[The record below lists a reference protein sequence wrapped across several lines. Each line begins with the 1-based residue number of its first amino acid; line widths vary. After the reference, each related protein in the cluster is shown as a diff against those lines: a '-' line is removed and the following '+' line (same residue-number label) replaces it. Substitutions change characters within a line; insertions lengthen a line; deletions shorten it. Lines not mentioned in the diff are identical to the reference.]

1 MNIKPFRYASF
12 AMNLLEKLLGTRF
25 TISGVEKIPNN
36 PVMFVANHFTRSET
50 FFVPYII
57 NKATGRHVRCL
68 ADSKIFL
75 GTFGKF
81 LRSVGTLSTKDPNR
95 DNIIIE
101 DLVNGAFDWMI
112 YPEGSMVKSKEIKYD
127 GLYINYTPYR
137 VGPVRTGASVLALKS
152 ELFRT
157 EIIEAYKNKDQ
168 QTLDNYKINNGL
180 VYHDSYKNLQT
191 QVVPVNITYYPIRPG
206 SNKIKDLATRLI
218 KNLPKQIV
226 EELEIEGNI
235 LLDADINISFGDPIN
250 LADYIGSARGVINK
264 IPIIKGETKNNFIL
278 KYYRSR
284 LTSDFMEKIYS
295 DVQINFDHIFVSALI
310 HSSQSK
316 IEIDYLKRIIYY
328 SAVLISKTK
337 KYRLNPSIYEDNI
350 FKIFTDEDYFEFD
363 SVFDLAIK
371 QNLIK
376 KTSENEIE
384 IFKNTLSKKVDFHQI
399 RIENTL
405 QVILREFSM
414 LEGANSVVKRVCS
427 FDKDELANLVFKSIY
442 EADLKTF
449 EQNYSQNF
457 DKNFSKDKSIG
468 SPLFLD
474 NKKQEIKKIQNFG
487 VVLAHG
493 YKSAPK
499 EVEDLAKFLNDFGI
513 KTYSVRLK
521 GHGTAPIDLK
531 NYSWFDWYESL
542 QRGYC
547 ALSNVCSKII
557 IIGFSTGGLLALLS
571 ASQKK
576 SISSKVS
583 AVVSINS
590 ALKLRD
596 IKSKM
601 IPGINLWN
609 ELLEK
614 FNLEKGRMEFVDD
627 NPENPQINY
636 SRNYIK
642 GVYELEKL
650 MSLCDNNLHKILCPT
665 LVIQSKNDPVVNPI
679 SGQLIFDKIQSK
691 EKKIVEMDFDKH
703 VIITGKNN
711 NLVFQEI
718 INFFNQQKMI

>member
-1 MNIKPFRYASF
+1 MNRKSFRYASL

-25 TISGVEKIPNN
+25 TISGIEKIPNQ

-57 NKATGRHVRCL
+57 NKATGRHIRCL
-68 ADSKIFL
+68 ADSKIFS
-75 GTFGKF
+75 GIFGKF
-81 LRSVGTLSTKDPNR
+81 LTSVGTVSTKDPNR

-101 DLVNGAFDWMI
+101 DLVSGAFDWMI
-112 YPEGSMVKSKEIKYD
+112 YPEGSMIKSKEIKYD
-127 GLYINYTPYR
+127 GLYINNTPYR

-152 ELFRT
+152 ELYRT
-157 EIIEAYKNKDQ
+157 EMVEAYQNKDQ

-180 VYHDSYKNLQT
+180 TYHDSYKDLQT
-191 QVVPVNITYYPIRPG
+191 KIVPVNITYYPIRPG
-206 SNKIKDLATRLI
+206 DNKIKALAGVLI

-250 LADYIGSARGVINK
+250 LAEYIKATRTIINK

-295 DVQINFDHIFVSALI
+295 DVQINFDHIFVSALV
-310 HSSQSK
+310 HSPHSK
-316 IEIDYLKRIIYY
+316 ITIDHLKRIIYY
-328 SAVLISKTK
+328 SAILIAKTK
-337 KYRLNPSIYEDNI
+337 KYRLNSSIFEENI
-350 FKIFTDEDYFEFD
+350 FKIFADEDCFEFD
-363 SVFDLAIK
+363 SVFNLAIK

-376 KTSENEIE
+376 KISDNEIE
-384 IFKNTLSKKVDFHQI
+384 IFKNLLNKEYDFHQI

-405 QVILREFSM
+405 QVILREFAL
-414 LEGANSVVKRVCS
+414 LENANSVVKRVCS
-427 FDKDELANLVFKSIY
+427 MNENDLQEIVFKNIY
-442 EADLKTF
+442 EADLKIF
-449 EQNYSQNF
+449 EKNYSENF
-457 DKNFSKDKSIG
+457 DKIFSKNKSIG
-468 SPLFLD
+468 SPNFLNND
-474 NKKQEIKKIQNFG
+474 IKSPTKIQNLG
-487 VVLAHG
+487 VVLVHG

-499 EVEDLAKFLNDFGI
+499 EVEELAKFLNSSGI

-521 GHGTAPIDLK
+521 GHGTAPIDIK
-531 NYSWFDWYESL
+531 NYSWFDWYESM

-547 ALSNVCSKII
+547 ALSNICSQVDIV
-557 IIGFSTGGLLALLS
+557 GFSTGGLLSLLS

-576 SISSKVS
+576 SFNKL
-583 AVVSINS
+583 AGVVSINS

-614 FNLEKGRMEFVDD
+614 FNLEKGRMEFIEDV
-627 NPENPQINY
+627 PENPDINY

-650 MSLCDNNLHKILCPT
+650 MILCDDNLHKILCPT

-679 SGQLIFDKIQSK
+679 SGKIIFDKIQSK
-691 EKKIVEMDFDKH
+691 TKKIIEMDFENH
-703 VIITGKNN
+703 VIITAKNKEM
-711 NLVFQEI
+711 VFQEI
-718 INFFNQQKMI
+718 INFFNQQKII

>member
-1 MNIKPFRYASF
+1 MNRKSFRYASL

-25 TISGVEKIPNN
+25 TISGIEKIPNQ

-57 NKATGRHVRCL
+57 NKATGRHIRCL
-68 ADSKIFL
+68 ADSKIFS
-75 GTFGKF
+75 GIFGKF
-81 LRSVGTLSTKDPNR
+81 LTSVGTVSTKDPNR

-101 DLVNGAFDWMI
+101 DLVSGAFDWMI
-112 YPEGSMVKSKEIKYD
+112 YPEGSMIKSKEIKYN
-127 GLYINYTPYR
+127 GLYINNTPYR

-157 EIIEAYKNKDQ
+157 EIVEAYQNKDQ

-180 VYHDSYKNLQT
+180 TYHDSYKDLQT
-191 QVVPVNITYYPIRPG
+191 KIVPVNITYYPIRPG
-206 SNKIKDLATRLI
+206 DNKIKALAGVLI

-250 LADYIGSARGVINK
+250 LAEYIKATRTIINK

-295 DVQINFDHIFVSALI
+295 DVQINFDHIFVSALV
-310 HSSQSK
+310 HSPHSK
-316 IEIDYLKRIIYY
+316 ITIDHLKRIIYY
-328 SAVLISKTK
+328 SAILIAKTK
-337 KYRLNPSIYEDNI
+337 KYRLNSSIFEENI
-350 FKIFTDEDYFEFD
+350 FKIFSDEDCFEFD
-363 SVFDLAIK
+363 GVFNLAIK

-376 KTSENEIE
+376 KISDNEIE
-384 IFKNTLSKKVDFHQI
+384 IFKNLLNKEYDFHQI

-405 QVILREFSM
+405 QVILREFAL
-414 LEGANSVVKRVCS
+414 LENANSVVKRVCS
-427 FDKDELANLVFKSIY
+427 MNESDLQEIVFKNIY
-442 EADLKTF
+442 EADLKIF
-449 EQNYSQNF
+449 EKNYSENF
-457 DKNFSKDKSIG
+457 DKNFSKNKSIC
-468 SPLFLD
+468 SPNFLNND
-474 NKKQEIKKIQNFG
+474 IKSPTKIQNLG
-487 VVLAHG
+487 VVLVHG

-499 EVEDLAKFLNDFGI
+499 EVEELAKFLNGYGI

-521 GHGTAPIDLK
+521 GHGTAPIDIK
-531 NYSWFDWYESL
+531 NYSWFDWYESV

-547 ALSNVCSKII
+547 ALSNICSQVAIV
-557 IIGFSTGGLLALLS
+557 GFSTGGLLSLLS

-576 SISSKVS
+576 SFNKL
-583 AVVSINS
+583 AGVVSINS

-614 FNLEKGRMEFVDD
+614 FNLEKGRMEFIEDV
-627 NPENPQINY
+627 PENPDINY

-650 MSLCDNNLHKILCPT
+650 MILCDDNLHKILCPT

-679 SGQLIFDKIQSK
+679 SGKIIFDKIQSK
-691 EKKIVEMDFDKH
+691 TKKIIEMDFENH
-703 VIITGKNN
+703 VIITAKNKEM
-711 NLVFQEI
+711 VFQEI
-718 INFFNQQKMI
+718 INFFNQQKII

>member
-1 MNIKPFRYASF
+1 MNKKPFRYASF

-25 TISGVEKIPNN
+25 TVSGVEKIPNN

-57 NKATGRHVRCL
+57 NKATGRNVRCL
-68 ADSKIFL
+68 ADSKIFF
-75 GTFGKF
+75 GAFGKF
-81 LRSVGTLSTKDPNR
+81 LRSVGTVSTKDPNR
-95 DNIIIE
+95 DNIIVD

-112 YPEGSMVKSKEIKYD
+112 YPEGSMVKSKETKYD
-127 GLYINYTPYR
+127 GLYINYTPHR

-157 EIIEAYKNKDQ
+157 EIIEAYKNNDQ

-180 VYHDSYKNLQT
+180 IYHDSFKNLQT

-206 SNKIKDLATRLI
+206 ENKIKALATRLI

-337 KYRLNPSIYEDNI
+337 KYRLNPSIFEENI
-350 FKIFTDEDYFEFD
+350 FKIFSDENCFEFD

-384 IFKNTLSKKVDFHQI
+384 IFKNTLKYRSDYPCNQTAFRLSLVNIREFYDKKFQSC
-399 RIENTL
+399 NL
-405 QVILREFSM
+405 QVNI
-414 LEGANSVVKRVCS
+414 C
-427 FDKDELANLVFKSIY
+427 
-442 EADLKTF
+442 
-449 EQNYSQNF
+449 
-457 DKNFSKDKSIG
+457 
-468 SPLFLD
+468 
-474 NKKQEIKKIQNFG
+474 
-487 VVLAHG
+487 
-493 YKSAPK
+493 
-499 EVEDLAKFLNDFGI
+499 
-513 KTYSVRLK
+513 
-521 GHGTAPIDLK
+521 
-531 NYSWFDWYESL
+531 
-542 QRGYC
+542 
-547 ALSNVCSKII
+547 
-557 IIGFSTGGLLALLS
+557 
-571 ASQKK
+571 
-576 SISSKVS
+576 
-583 AVVSINS
+583 
-590 ALKLRD
+590 
-596 IKSKM
+596 
-601 IPGINLWN
+601 
-609 ELLEK
+609 
-614 FNLEKGRMEFVDD
+614 
-627 NPENPQINY
+627 
-636 SRNYIK
+636 
-642 GVYELEKL
+642 
-650 MSLCDNNLHKILCPT
+650 
-665 LVIQSKNDPVVNPI
+665 
-679 SGQLIFDKIQSK
+679 
-691 EKKIVEMDFDKH
+691 
-703 VIITGKNN
+703 
-711 NLVFQEI
+711 
-718 INFFNQQKMI
+718 

>member
-1 MNIKPFRYASF
+1 MNTKSFRYVSF
-12 AMNLLEKLLGTRF
+12 AINILEKLLGTRF
-25 TISGVEKIPNN
+25 TISGVEKIPNQ

-57 NKATGRHVRCL
+57 NKATGRHIRCL
-68 ADSKIFL
+68 ADSKIFS
-75 GTFGKF
+75 GIFGKF
-81 LRSVGTLSTKDPNR
+81 LNSVGTVSTKDPNR

-101 DLVNGAFDWMI
+101 DLVSGAFDWMI

-127 GLYINYTPYR
+127 GLYINRTPHR

-157 EIIEAYKNKDQ
+157 EIIEAYQNKDQ

-180 VYHDSYKNLQT
+180 TYHDSYNNLQT
-191 QVVPVNITYYPIRPG
+191 KIVPVNITYYPIRPG
-206 SNKIKDLATRLI
+206 DNKIKALAGVLI

-235 LLDADINISFGDPIN
+235 LLDADINISFGDPIH
-250 LADYIGSARGVINK
+250 LAEYIKATRTIINK

-284 LTSDFMEKIYS
+284 LTSEFMEKIYS
-295 DVQINFDHIFVSALI
+295 DLQINFDHIFVSALI
-310 HSSQSK
+310 HSPSSK
-316 IEIDYLKRIIYY
+316 ISVDRLKRIIYY
-328 SAVLISKTK
+328 SAILIAKTK
-337 KYRLNPSIYEDNI
+337 KYRLNSSIFEENI
-350 FKIFTDEDYFEFD
+350 FKIFSDENCFEFD
-363 SVFDLAIK
+363 GVFKLAIK

-376 KTSENEIE
+376 KISDNEIE
-384 IFKNTLSKKVDFHQI
+384 IFKNLLNKEYDFHQI

-405 QVILREFSM
+405 QVILREFAL
-414 LEGANSVVKRVCS
+414 LENANSVVKRVCS
-427 FDKDELANLVFKSIY
+427 MNDNDLQEIVFKNIY
-442 EADLKTF
+442 DTDLKIF
-449 EQNYSQNF
+449 EKNYSENF
-457 DKNFSKDKSIG
+457 DKNFSKDKAIG

-474 NKKQEIKKIQNFG
+474 NENKSVKKIENLG
-487 VVLAHG
+487 VILVHG

-499 EVEDLAKFLNDFGI
+499 EVEELAKFLNGYGV

-521 GHGTAPIDLK
+521 GHGTSPIDIK
-531 NYSWFDWYESL
+531 NYSWFDWYESV

-547 ALSNVCSKII
+547 ALSNICSKIA
-557 IIGFSTGGLLALLS
+557 IIGFSTGGLLSLLT

-576 SISSKVS
+576 SLHKLSGI
-583 AVVSINS
+583 VSINS

-614 FNLEKGRMEFVDD
+614 FNLEKGRMEFIDD
-627 NPENPQINY
+627 TPENPHINY

-642 GVYELEKL
+642 GIYELEKL
-650 MSLCDNNLHKILCPT
+650 MILCDDNLHKISVPT
-665 LVIQSKNDPVVNPI
+665 LIIQSNKDPVVNPI
-679 SGQLIFDKIQSK
+679 SGKIIFDKIQSK
-691 EKKIVEMDFDKH
+691 TKKIIEMDFENH
-703 VIITGKNN
+703 VIITSKNKEM
-711 NLVFQEI
+711 VFQEI
-718 INFFNQQKMI
+718 ISFFNQQKII

>member
-1 MNIKPFRYASF
+1 MNRKSFRYASL

-25 TISGVEKIPNN
+25 TISGIEKIPNQ

-57 NKATGRHVRCL
+57 NKATGRHIRCL
-68 ADSKIFL
+68 ADSKIFS
-75 GTFGKF
+75 GIFGKF
-81 LRSVGTLSTKDPNR
+81 LTSVGTVSTKDPNR

-101 DLVNGAFDWMI
+101 DLVSGAFDWMI
-112 YPEGSMVKSKEIKYD
+112 YPEGSMIKSKEIKYD
-127 GLYINYTPYR
+127 GLYINNTPYR

-152 ELFRT
+152 ELYRT
-157 EIIEAYKNKDQ
+157 EMVEAYQNKDQ

-180 VYHDSYKNLQT
+180 TYHDSYKDLQT
-191 QVVPVNITYYPIRPG
+191 KIVPVNITYYPIRPG
-206 SNKIKDLATRLI
+206 DNKIKALAGVLI

-250 LADYIGSARGVINK
+250 LAEYIKATRTIINK

-295 DVQINFDHIFVSALI
+295 DVQINFDHIFVSALV
-310 HSSQSK
+310 HSPHSK
-316 IEIDYLKRIIYY
+316 ITIDHLKRIIYY
-328 SAVLISKTK
+328 SAILIAKTK
-337 KYRLNPSIYEDNI
+337 KYRLNSSIFEENI
-350 FKIFTDEDYFEFD
+350 FKIFADEDCFEFD
-363 SVFDLAIK
+363 SVFNLAIK

-376 KTSENEIE
+376 KISDNEIE
-384 IFKNTLSKKVDFHQI
+384 IFKNLLNKEYDFHQI

-405 QVILREFSM
+405 QVILREFAL
-414 LEGANSVVKRVCS
+414 LENANSVVKRVCS
-427 FDKDELANLVFKSIY
+427 MNENDLQEIVFKNIY
-442 EADLKTF
+442 EADLKIF
-449 EQNYSQNF
+449 EKNYSENF
-457 DKNFSKDKSIG
+457 DKIFSKNKSIG
-468 SPLFLD
+468 SPNFLNND
-474 NKKQEIKKIQNFG
+474 IKSPTKIQNLG
-487 VVLAHG
+487 VVLVHG

-499 EVEDLAKFLNDFGI
+499 EVEELAKFLNGSGI

-521 GHGTAPIDLK
+521 GHGTAPIDIK
-531 NYSWFDWYESL
+531 NYSWFDWYESM

-547 ALSNVCSKII
+547 ALSNICSQVAIV
-557 IIGFSTGGLLALLS
+557 GFSTGGLLSLLS

-576 SISSKVS
+576 SFNKL
-583 AVVSINS
+583 AGVVSINS

-614 FNLEKGRMEFVDD
+614 FNLEKGRMEFIEDV
-627 NPENPQINY
+627 PENPDINY

-650 MSLCDNNLHKILCPT
+650 MILCDDNLHKILCPT

-679 SGQLIFDKIQSK
+679 SGKIIFDKIQSK
-691 EKKIVEMDFDKH
+691 TKKIIEMDFENH
-703 VIITGKNN
+703 VIITAKNKEM
-711 NLVFQEI
+711 VFQEI
-718 INFFNQQKMI
+718 INFFNQQKII

>member
-1 MNIKPFRYASF
+1 MNKKSFRYASL

-25 TISGVEKIPNN
+25 TISGIEKIPNQ

-50 FFVPYII
+50 FFVPYLI
-57 NKATGRHVRCL
+57 NKATGRHIRCL
-68 ADSKIFL
+68 ADSKIFS
-75 GTFGKF
+75 GIFGKF
-81 LRSVGTLSTKDPNR
+81 LRSVGTVSTKDPNR

-101 DLVNGAFDWMI
+101 DLVSGAFDWMI
-112 YPEGSMVKSKEIKYD
+112 YPEGSMIKSKEIKYN
-127 GLYINYTPYR
+127 GLYINNTPYR

-157 EIIEAYKNKDQ
+157 EIVEAYQNKDQ

-180 VYHDSYKNLQT
+180 TYHDSYKDLQT
-191 QVVPVNITYYPIRPG
+191 KIVPVNITYYPIRPG
-206 SNKIKDLATRLI
+206 DNKIKALAAVLI

-235 LLDADINISFGDPIN
+235 LLDADINISFGEPIN
-250 LADYIGSARGVINK
+250 LAEYIKSTRTIINK

-278 KYYRSR
+278 KYFRSR

-295 DVQINFDHIFVSALI
+295 DVQINFDHIFVSALV
-310 HSSQSK
+310 HSPHSK
-316 IEIDYLKRIIYY
+316 ITIDHLKRIIYY
-328 SAVLISKTK
+328 SAILIAKTK
-337 KYRLNPSIYEDNI
+337 KYRLNSSIFEENI
-350 FKIFTDEDYFEFD
+350 FKIFSDEDCFEFD
-363 SVFDLAIK
+363 GVFNLAIK

-376 KTSENEIE
+376 KISDNEIE
-384 IFKNTLSKKVDFHQI
+384 IFKNLLNKEYDFHQI

-405 QVILREFSM
+405 QVILREFAL
-414 LEGANSVVKRVCS
+414 LENANSVVKRVCS
-427 FDKDELANLVFKSIY
+427 MNESDLQEIVFKNIY
-442 EADLKTF
+442 EADLKIF
-449 EQNYSQNF
+449 EKNYSENF
-457 DKNFSKDKSIG
+457 DQNFSKDKSIG
-468 SPLFLD
+468 SPIFLNND
-474 NKKQEIKKIQNFG
+474 VKSPKKIQNLG
-487 VVLAHG
+487 VILVHG

-499 EVEDLAKFLNDFGI
+499 EVEELAKFLNGYGI

-521 GHGTAPIDLK
+521 GHGTAPIDIK
-531 NYSWFDWYESL
+531 NYSWFDWYESV

-547 ALSNVCSKII
+547 ALSNICSQVAIV
-557 IIGFSTGGLLALLS
+557 GFSTGGLLSLLS

-576 SISSKVS
+576 SFNKL
-583 AVVSINS
+583 AGVVSINS

-614 FNLEKGRMEFVDD
+614 FNLEKGRMEFIEDV
-627 NPENPQINY
+627 PENPHINY

-650 MSLCDNNLHKILCPT
+650 MILCDDNLHKILCPT

-679 SGQLIFDKIQSK
+679 SGKIIFDKIHSTA
-691 EKKIVEMDFDKH
+691 KKLIEVDFENH
-703 VIITGKNN
+703 VIITAKNKEM
-711 NLVFQEI
+711 VFQEI
-718 INFFNQQKMI
+718 INFFNQQKII

>member
-1 MNIKPFRYASF
+1 MNRKSFRYASL

-25 TISGVEKIPNN
+25 TISGIEKIPNQ

-57 NKATGRHVRCL
+57 NKATGRHIRCL
-68 ADSKIFL
+68 ADSKIFS
-75 GTFGKF
+75 GIFGKF
-81 LRSVGTLSTKDPNR
+81 LTSVGTVSTKDPNR

-101 DLVNGAFDWMI
+101 DLVSGAFDWMI
-112 YPEGSMVKSKEIKYD
+112 YPEGSMIKSKEIKYD
-127 GLYINYTPYR
+127 GLYINNTPYR

-152 ELFRT
+152 ELYRT
-157 EIIEAYKNKDQ
+157 EMVEAYQNKDQ

-180 VYHDSYKNLQT
+180 TYHDSYKDLQT
-191 QVVPVNITYYPIRPG
+191 KIVPVNITYYPIRPG
-206 SNKIKDLATRLI
+206 DNKIKALAGVLI

-250 LADYIGSARGVINK
+250 LAEYIKATRTIINK

-295 DVQINFDHIFVSALI
+295 DVQINFDHIFVSALV
-310 HSSQSK
+310 HSPHSK
-316 IEIDYLKRIIYY
+316 ITIDHLKRIIYY
-328 SAVLISKTK
+328 SAILIAKTK
-337 KYRLNPSIYEDNI
+337 KYRLNSSIFEENI
-350 FKIFTDEDYFEFD
+350 FKIFADEDCFEFD
-363 SVFDLAIK
+363 SVFNLAIK

-376 KTSENEIE
+376 KISDNEIE
-384 IFKNTLSKKVDFHQI
+384 IFKNLLNKEYDFHQI

-405 QVILREFSM
+405 QVILREFAL
-414 LEGANSVVKRVCS
+414 LENANSVVKRVCS
-427 FDKDELANLVFKSIY
+427 TNENDLQEIVFKNIY
-442 EADLKTF
+442 EADLKIF
-449 EQNYSQNF
+449 EKNYSENF
-457 DKNFSKDKSIG
+457 DKNFSKNKSIG
-468 SPLFLD
+468 SPNFLNND
-474 NKKQEIKKIQNFG
+474 IKSPTKIQNLG
-487 VVLAHG
+487 VVLVHG

-499 EVEDLAKFLNDFGI
+499 EVEELAKFLNGSGI

-521 GHGTAPIDLK
+521 GHGTAPIDIK
-531 NYSWFDWYESL
+531 NYSWFDWYESM

-547 ALSNVCSKII
+547 ALSNICSQVAIV
-557 IIGFSTGGLLALLS
+557 GFSTGGLLSLLS

-576 SISSKVS
+576 SFNKL
-583 AVVSINS
+583 AGVVSINS

-614 FNLEKGRMEFVDD
+614 FNLEKGRMEFIEDV
-627 NPENPQINY
+627 PENPDINY

-650 MSLCDNNLHKILCPT
+650 MILCDDNLHKILCPT

-679 SGQLIFDKIQSK
+679 SGKIIFDKIQSK
-691 EKKIVEMDFDKH
+691 TKKIIEMDFENH
-703 VIITGKNN
+703 VIITAKNKEM
-711 NLVFQEI
+711 VFQEI
-718 INFFNQQKMI
+718 INFFNQQKII

>member
-1 MNIKPFRYASF
+1 MNRKSFRYASL

-25 TISGVEKIPNN
+25 TISGIEKIPNQ

-57 NKATGRHVRCL
+57 NKATGRHIRCL
-68 ADSKIFL
+68 ADSKIFS
-75 GTFGKF
+75 GIFGKF
-81 LRSVGTLSTKDPNR
+81 LTSVGTVSTKDPNR

-101 DLVNGAFDWMI
+101 DLVSGAFDWMI
-112 YPEGSMVKSKEIKYD
+112 YPEGSMIKSKEIKYD
-127 GLYINYTPYR
+127 GLYINNTPYR

-152 ELFRT
+152 ELYRT
-157 EIIEAYKNKDQ
+157 EMVEAYQNKDQ

-180 VYHDSYKNLQT
+180 TYHDSYKDLQT
-191 QVVPVNITYYPIRPG
+191 KIVPVNITYYPIRPG
-206 SNKIKDLATRLI
+206 DNKIKALAGVLI

-250 LADYIGSARGVINK
+250 LAEYIKATRTIINK

-295 DVQINFDHIFVSALI
+295 DVQINFDHIFVSALV
-310 HSSQSK
+310 HSPHSK
-316 IEIDYLKRIIYY
+316 ITIDHLKRIIYY
-328 SAVLISKTK
+328 SAILIAKTK
-337 KYRLNPSIYEDNI
+337 KYRLNSSIFEENI
-350 FKIFTDEDYFEFD
+350 FKIFADEDCFEFD
-363 SVFDLAIK
+363 SVFNLAIK

-376 KTSENEIE
+376 KISDNEIE
-384 IFKNTLSKKVDFHQI
+384 IFKNLLNKEYDFHQI

-405 QVILREFSM
+405 QVILREFAL
-414 LEGANSVVKRVCS
+414 LENANSVVKRVCS
-427 FDKDELANLVFKSIY
+427 MNENDLQEIVFKNIY
-442 EADLKTF
+442 EADLKIF
-449 EQNYSQNF
+449 EKNYSENF
-457 DKNFSKDKSIG
+457 DKNFSKNKSIG
-468 SPLFLD
+468 SPNFLNND
-474 NKKQEIKKIQNFG
+474 IKSPTKIQNLG
-487 VVLAHG
+487 VVLVHG

-499 EVEDLAKFLNDFGI
+499 EVEELAKFLNGSGI

-521 GHGTAPIDLK
+521 GHGTAPIDIK
-531 NYSWFDWYESL
+531 NYSWFDWYESM

-547 ALSNVCSKII
+547 ALSNICSQVAIV
-557 IIGFSTGGLLALLS
+557 GFSTGGLLSLLS

-576 SISSKVS
+576 SFNKL
-583 AVVSINS
+583 AGVVSINS

-614 FNLEKGRMEFVDD
+614 FNLEKGRMEFIEDV
-627 NPENPQINY
+627 PENPDINY

-650 MSLCDNNLHKILCPT
+650 MILCDDNLHKILCPT

-679 SGQLIFDKIQSK
+679 SGKIIFDKIQSK
-691 EKKIVEMDFDKH
+691 TKKIIEMDFENH
-703 VIITGKNN
+703 VIITAKNKEM
-711 NLVFQEI
+711 VFQEI
-718 INFFNQQKMI
+718 INFFNQQKII

>member
-1 MNIKPFRYASF
+1 MNRKSFRYASL

-25 TISGVEKIPNN
+25 TISGIEKIPNQ

-57 NKATGRHVRCL
+57 NKATGRHIRCL
-68 ADSKIFL
+68 ADSKIFS
-75 GTFGKF
+75 GIFGKF
-81 LRSVGTLSTKDPNR
+81 LTSVGTVSTKDPNR

-101 DLVNGAFDWMI
+101 DLVSGAFDWMI
-112 YPEGSMVKSKEIKYD
+112 YPEGSMIKNKEIKYN
-127 GLYINYTPYR
+127 GLYINSTPYR

-157 EIIEAYKNKDQ
+157 EIVEAYQNNDQ

-180 VYHDSYKNLQT
+180 TYHDSYKDLQT
-191 QVVPVNITYYPIRPG
+191 KIVPVNITYYPIRPG
-206 SNKIKDLATRLI
+206 DNKIKALAAVLI

-250 LADYIGSARGVINK
+250 LAEYIKATRTIINK

-278 KYYRSR
+278 KYFRSR

-295 DVQINFDHIFVSALI
+295 DVQINFDHIFVSALV
-310 HSSQSK
+310 HSPHSK
-316 IEIDYLKRIIYY
+316 ITINHLKRIIYY
-328 SAVLISKTK
+328 SAILIAKTK
-337 KYRLNPSIYEDNI
+337 KYRLNSSIFEENI
-350 FKIFTDEDYFEFD
+350 FKIFSDEDCFEFD
-363 SVFDLAIK
+363 GVFNLAIK

-376 KTSENEIE
+376 KISDNEIE
-384 IFKNTLSKKVDFHQI
+384 IFKNLLNKEYDFHQI

-405 QVILREFSM
+405 QVILREFAL
-414 LEGANSVVKRVCS
+414 LENANSVVKRVCS
-427 FDKDELANLVFKSIY
+427 TNENDLKEIVFKNIY
-442 EADLKTF
+442 EADLKIF
-449 EQNYSQNF
+449 EKNYSENF
-457 DKNFSKDKSIG
+457 DKNFSKNKSIG
-468 SPLFLD
+468 SPNFLNND
-474 NKKQEIKKIQNFG
+474 IKLPTKIQNLG
-487 VVLAHG
+487 VVLVHG

-499 EVEDLAKFLNDFGI
+499 EVEELAKFLNGYGI

-521 GHGTAPIDLK
+521 GHGTAPIDIK
-531 NYSWFDWYESL
+531 NYSWFDWYESM

-547 ALSNVCSKII
+547 ALSNICSHVAIV
-557 IIGFSTGGLLALLS
+557 GFSTGGLLSLLS

-576 SISSKVS
+576 SFNNL
-583 AVVSINS
+583 AGVVSINS

-614 FNLEKGRMEFVDD
+614 FNLEKGRMEFIEDI
-627 NPENPQINY
+627 PENPDINY

-650 MSLCDNNLHKILCPT
+650 MILCDDNLHKILCPT

-679 SGQLIFDKIQSK
+679 SGKIIFDKIQSK
-691 EKKIVEMDFDKH
+691 TKKIIEMDFENH
-703 VIITGKNN
+703 VIITAKNKEM
-711 NLVFQEI
+711 VFQEI
-718 INFFNQQKMI
+718 INFFNQQKII

>member
-1 MNIKPFRYASF
+1 MNRKSFRYASL

-25 TISGVEKIPNN
+25 TISGIEKIPNQ

-57 NKATGRHVRCL
+57 NKATGRHIRCL
-68 ADSKIFL
+68 ADSKIFS
-75 GTFGKF
+75 GIFGKF
-81 LRSVGTLSTKDPNR
+81 LTSVGTVSTKDPNR

-101 DLVNGAFDWMI
+101 DLVSGAFDWMI
-112 YPEGSMVKSKEIKYD
+112 YPEGSMIKSKEIKYD
-127 GLYINYTPYR
+127 GLYINNTPYR

-157 EIIEAYKNKDQ
+157 EIVEAYENNDK

-180 VYHDSYKNLQT
+180 TYHESYKNLQT
-191 QVVPVNITYYPIRPG
+191 KIVPVNITYYPIRPG
-206 SNKIKDLATRLI
+206 DNKIKALAGALI

-250 LADYIGSARGVINK
+250 LAEYVKSTRTIINK

-278 KYYRSR
+278 KYFRSR
-284 LTSDFMEKIYS
+284 LTSNFMEKIYS
-295 DVQINFDHIFVSALI
+295 DVQINFDHIFVSALM
-310 HSSQSK
+310 HSTRSD
-316 IEIDYLKRIIYY
+316 IAIDHLKRIIYY
-328 SAVLISKTK
+328 SAILIAKTK
-337 KYRLNPSIYEDNI
+337 KYRLNSSIFEQNI
-350 FKIFTDEDYFEFD
+350 FKIFSDENFSEFD
-363 SVFDLAIK
+363 DVFNLAIK

-376 KTSENEIE
+376 KINENEIE
-384 IFKNTLSKKVDFHQI
+384 IFKNLLNKNYDFHQI

-405 QVILREFSM
+405 QVILREFAL
-414 LEGANSVVKRVCS
+414 LENANSVVKRVCS
-427 FDKDELANLVFKSIY
+427 MNENDLQEIVFKNIY
-442 EADLKTF
+442 EADLKIF
-449 EQNYSQNF
+449 EKNYAENF

-468 SPLFLD
+468 APIFSNIEAKSLK
-474 NKKQEIKKIQNFG
+474 NIQNFG
-487 VVLAHG
+487 VVLVHG

-499 EVEDLAKFLNDFGI
+499 EVEDLAKFLNSHGI
-513 KTYSVRLK
+513 MTYSVRLQ
-521 GHGTAPIDLK
+521 GHGTAPIDMK
-531 NYSWFDWYESL
+531 NYSWFDWYESV

-547 ALSNVCSKII
+547 ALSNICSKVAVV
-557 IIGFSTGGLLALLS
+557 GFSTGGLLSLLS

-576 SISSKVS
+576 SYNKL
-583 AVVSINS
+583 AGVVSINS

-614 FNLEKGRMEFVDD
+614 FNLEKGRMEFIEDV
-627 NPENPQINY
+627 PENPHINY

-650 MSLCDNNLHKILCPT
+650 MILCDDNLHKITCPT
-665 LVIQSKNDPVVNPI
+665 LVIQSNKDPVVNPI
-679 SGQLIFDKIQSK
+679 SGKIIFDKIHSTA
-691 EKKIVEMDFDKH
+691 KKLIEVDFENH
-703 VIITGKNN
+703 VIITAKNKET
-711 NLVFQEI
+711 VFQEI
-718 INFFNQQKMI
+718 INFFNQQKII

>member
-1 MNIKPFRYASF
+1 MNTKPFRYASL

-25 TISGVEKIPNN
+25 TLSGVEKIPHQ

-50 FFVPYII
+50 FFVPYLI

-68 ADSKIFL
+68 ADSKIFA
-75 GTFGKF
+75 GVFGKF
-81 LRSVGTLSTKDPNR
+81 LRSVGTVSTKDPNR

-101 DLVNGAFDWMI
+101 DLVSGAFDWMI
-112 YPEGSMVKSKEIKYD
+112 YPEGSMIKSKEIKYD
-127 GLYINYTPYR
+127 GLYINNTPYR

-157 EIIEAYKNKDQ
+157 EIIEAYQNKDQ

-180 VYHDSYKNLQT
+180 TYHDSYKDLQT
-191 QVVPVNITYYPIRPG
+191 KIVPVNITYYPIRPG
-206 SNKIKDLATRLI
+206 DNKIKSLAGVLI

-250 LADYIGSARGVINK
+250 LGEYIKSTRGVINK

-278 KYYRSR
+278 KYYRSK

-295 DVQINFDHIFVSALI
+295 DVQINLDHIFVSALV
-310 HSSQSK
+310 HSHQSRVD
-316 IEIDYLKRIIYY
+316 INYIKRVVYY
-328 SAVLISKTK
+328 SAILIAKTK
-337 KYRLNPSIYEDNI
+337 KYRLNPSIFEENI
-350 FKIFTDEDYFEFD
+350 FKIFADEDCFEFD
-363 SVFDLAIK
+363 SVFNLAIK

-376 KTSENEIE
+376 KISENEIE
-384 IFKNTLSKKVDFHQI
+384 IFKNLLNKEFDFHQI

-405 QVILREFSM
+405 QVILREFAL
-414 LEGANSVVKRVCS
+414 LENANSIVKKVS
-427 FDKDELANLVFKSIY
+427 TIDKDELKKIVFKNIY
-442 EADLKTF
+442 EADLKIF
-449 EQNYSQNF
+449 EKNYSENF
-457 DKNFSKDKSIG
+457 DQNFSKDKSIG
-468 SPLFLD
+468 TPFFLD
-474 NKKQEIKKIQNFG
+474 SNIKLPKKIQNFG
-487 VVLAHG
+487 VVLVHG

-499 EVEDLAKFLNDFGI
+499 EVEDLAKFLNGFGI

-531 NYSWFDWYESL
+531 NYSWFDWYESM

-547 ALSNVCSKII
+547 ALNNMCSKVVIV
-557 IIGFSTGGLLALLS
+557 GFSTGGLLSLLS

-576 SISSKVS
+576 SLNKL
-583 AVVSINS
+583 AGVVSINS

-614 FNLEKGRMEFVDD
+614 FNLEKGRMEFIEDV
-627 NPENPQINY
+627 PENPHINY

-650 MSLCDNNLHKILCPT
+650 MILCDDNLHKISCPT
-665 LVIQSKNDPVVNPI
+665 LVIQSNKDPVVNPI
-679 SGQLIFDKIQSK
+679 SGKIIFDKIQSK
-691 EKKIVEMDFDKH
+691 DKKLIEVDCENH
-703 VIITGKNN
+703 VIITSKNKER
-711 NLVFQEI
+711 VFEEI
-718 INFFNQQKMI
+718 INFFNQQKII